1 MCNSHNFTLNGIA
14 EDDYDILLV
23 ALQKLLDELN
33 KEVTLQWKNI
43 IISI

>member
-14 EDDYDILLV
+14 EDDYDILLA

-33 KEVTLQWKNI
+33 KGV
-43 IISI
+43 